1 MLPLSNLVLEE
12 TTFLILGDIK
22 FEELLV
28 EDILPNESLVLILVM
43 MNYNV
48 RKFNETNSVSTNISA
63 SYEK

>member
-1 MLPLSNLVLEE
+1 MTKLWVDLRGVILL
-12 TTFLILGDIK
+12 FL
-22 FEELLV
+22 
-28 EDILPNESLVLILVM
+28 SLVLILVM

>member
-1 MLPLSNLVLEE
+1 MQTSVRVIFILSKGVIIMTKLWVDLRGVILL
-12 TTFLILGDIK
+12 FL
-22 FEELLV
+22 
-28 EDILPNESLVLILVM
+28 SLVLILVM